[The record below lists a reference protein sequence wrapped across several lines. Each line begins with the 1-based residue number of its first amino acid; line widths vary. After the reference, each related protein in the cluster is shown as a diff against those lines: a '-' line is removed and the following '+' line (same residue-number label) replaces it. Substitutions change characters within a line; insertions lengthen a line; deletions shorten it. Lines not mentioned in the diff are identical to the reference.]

1 MKGITELLEEK
12 KVLISDGAWGT
23 HLAARGLQAGE
34 CPEKWNL
41 DRPDE
46 VKAVARAYVDAGSD
60 VIITNTFG
68 GTRLKLAK
76 AGLDDRV
83 SEVNRVGAS
92 ISKEAVEGKAL
103 VFASVGP
110 TGEFMAPL
118 GTITEA
124 EMVACYAEQVAALVD
139 GGADGIVLETFAD
152 LAETMAAL
160 KAVRENSALPVV
172 ATMTFESGPG
182 GFATIMGVKPEQA
195 ADKLGAAGADLVGS
209 NCGSGIENMIQVARL
224 MRSATSLPLWIKS
237 NAGLPELVAGETV
250 FRETPEEMARHFAEL
265 VEAGAGVIGG
275 CCGTTP
281 EHIRLLVA
289 ERDKMV

>member
-1 MKGITELLEEK
+1 MKGITQLLEEK

-23 HLAARGLQAGE
+23 QLAARGLQAGD
-34 CPEKWNL
+34 CPERWNL

-46 VKAVARAYVDAGSD
+46 VKAVAQAYVDAGSD

-68 GTRLKLAK
+68 GTPLKLAK
-76 AGLDDRV
+76 AGLGDKV
-83 SEVNRVGAS
+83 SEVNRIGAS
-92 ISKEAVEGKAL
+92 ISKEAADGKAL

-118 GTITEA
+118 GTITDD

-152 LAETMAAL
+152 LAEIKAAL
-160 KAVRENSALPVV
+160 RAVKENSSLPVV
-172 ATMTFESGPG
+172 ASMTFESGPG
-182 GFATIMGVKPEQA
+182 GFATIMGVKPGQS
-195 ADKLGAAGADLVGS
+195 ADELGAAGADLVAS

-250 FRETPEEMARHFAEL
+250 FRETPEEMAQHFAEL
-265 VEAGAGVIGG
+265 VEAGAVVIGG

-281 EHIRLLVA
+281 QHIRLLVT